1 MSQSNPSA
9 HPASTIQAPPRGV
22 WNTLRKLGP
31 GLIIA
36 GSIVGSGELIA
47 TTKTGAQ
54 AGMALLWLIVVG
66 CVIKVFVQIELGRYT
81 LSENQTTLAA
91 LNRVPG
97 PRLGMNWVLWMWLA
111 MMVGATAQLGGI
123 VGGVGQALAIAWPL
137 QGDYRQA
144 VQLPSAREL
153 KQFLEWERQLALQP
167 DPPPP
172 GSDAYRRW
180 RRMQR
185 GYQFLAHKL
194 GNPAVKQQARQALEI
209 TRELEDVT
217 REMVALAKRLPQP
230 KQELERL
237 IRRGVRLS
245 SQLHQLLEPAT
256 WDDKYWAA
264 LVALVTVVLL
274 FGGRY
279 RVVQHTAT
287 VLVVLFT
294 FLTIG
299 NVVALQSHPEFR
311 LTWADFLRGFGLPEG
326 SSQMEALATALATF
340 GIIGVG
346 ATELIAYPYW
356 CLEKGYARFTGP
368 KSDDPQWAERARGW
382 MRVMHYDAFL
392 SMLIYTVA
400 TLAFFLMGV
409 AVLHR
414 QGLDPEGMRM
424 VSTLLEQYVPVFG
437 EYAKWLFLAG
447 AIAVLYSTFLV
458 ATAGSA
464 RVYADW
470 LHIMG
475 WISTGG
481 RQLHR
486 GWVSAFCVLLPVLA
500 VGIYATLG
508 QPARL
513 VLLGGFMQALML
525 PVLGVAALYFRYR
538 WIDPRLRPGRGWDV
552 LLWLSV
558 LGLAVAGL
566 WGAWSKVQPYLGG

>member
-1 MSQSNPSA
+1 MPENERS
-9 HPASTIQAPPRGV
+9 HPPLSTVQEPPRGL

-123 VGGVGQALAIAWPL
+123 AGGVGQALAIAWPL
-137 QGDYRQA
+137 HGDYRQA

-153 KQFLEWERQLALQP
+153 RQFLRWERQLALQP
-167 DPPPP
+167 EPPPA
-172 GSDAYRRW
+172 GTEARRRW
-180 RRMQR
+180 ERMRR
-185 GYQFLAHKL
+185 GYDFLARKL
-194 GNPAVKQQARQALEI
+194 NAPAVQQQARQALEI
-209 TRELEDVT
+209 TRELEDT
-217 REMVALAKRLPQP
+217 QEQMMALARRLPET
-230 KQELERL
+230 KEELQRL
-237 IRRGVRLS
+237 IKRSVQLS
-245 SQLHQLLEPAT
+245 VQLRNLLEPTT

-264 LVALVTVVLL
+264 LVAVVTVLLL

-279 RVVQHTAT
+279 GVVQHTAT

-294 FLTIG
+294 FMTIG

-311 LTWADFLRGFGLPEG
+311 LGWSDFLRGFGLPEG
-326 SSQMEALATALATF
+326 SSRLEALATALATF

-368 KSDDPQWAERARGW
+368 KSDNPDWARRARGW

-437 EYAKWLFLAG
+437 QYAKWLFLAG

-475 WISTGG
+475 WISPGQ

-486 GWVSAFCVLLPVLA
+486 GWVSAFCVLLPVVA
-500 VGIYATLG
+500 AGIYATVG

-538 WIDPRLRPGRGWDV
+538 WTDPRLRPGRAWD
-552 LLWLSV
+552 LMLWISV
-558 LGLAVAGL
+558 FGLVVAGL
-566 WGAWSKVQPYLGG
+566 WGAWSKLQPYLIG

>member
-1 MSQSNPSA
+1 MPENERS
-9 HPASTIQAPPRGV
+9 HPPLSTVQEPPRGL

-123 VGGVGQALAIAWPL
+123 AGGVGQALAIAWPL
-137 QGDYRQA
+137 HGDYRQA

-153 KQFLEWERQLALQP
+153 RQFLRWERQLALQP
-167 DPPPP
+167 EPPPA
-172 GSDAYRRW
+172 GTEARRRW
-180 RRMQR
+180 ERMRR
-185 GYQFLAHKL
+185 GYDFLARKL
-194 GNPAVKQQARQALEI
+194 NAPAVQQQARQALEI
-209 TRELEDVT
+209 TRELEDT
-217 REMVALAKRLPQP
+217 QEQMMALARRLPET
-230 KQELERL
+230 KEELQRL
-237 IRRGVRLS
+237 IKRSVQLS
-245 SQLHQLLEPAT
+245 VQLRDLLEPTT

-264 LVALVTVVLL
+264 LVAVVTVLLL

-279 RVVQHTAT
+279 GVVQHSAT

-294 FLTIG
+294 FMTIG

-311 LTWADFLRGFGLPEG
+311 LGWSDFLRGFGLPEG
-326 SSQMEALATALATF
+326 SSRLEALATALATF

-368 KSDDPQWAERARGW
+368 KSDNPDWARRARGW

-437 EYAKWLFLAG
+437 QYAKWLFLAG

-475 WISTGG
+475 WISPGQ

-486 GWVSAFCVLLPVLA
+486 GWVSAFCVLLPVVA
-500 VGIYATLG
+500 AGIYATVG

-538 WIDPRLRPGRGWDV
+538 WTDPRLRPGRAWD
-552 LLWLSV
+552 LMLWISV
-558 LGLAVAGL
+558 FGLVVAGL
-566 WGAWSKVQPYLGG
+566 WGAWSKLQPYLIG

>member
-1 MSQSNPSA
+1 MPENERS
-9 HPASTIQAPPRGV
+9 HPTLSTVQEPPRGL

-123 VGGVGQALAIAWPL
+123 AGGVGQALAIAWPL
-137 QGDYRQA
+137 HGDYRQA

-153 KQFLEWERQLALQP
+153 RQFLRWERQLALQP
-167 DPPPP
+167 EPPPA
-172 GSDAYRRW
+172 GSEERRRW
-180 RRMQR
+180 ERMRR
-185 GYQFLAHKL
+185 GYDFLARKL
-194 GNPAVKQQARQALEI
+194 NAPAVQQQARQALEI
-209 TRELEDVT
+209 TRELEDAQ
-217 REMVALAKRLPQP
+217 EQMMALARRLPQT
-230 KQELERL
+230 KEELQRL
-237 IRRGVRLS
+237 IKRSVQLS
-245 SQLHQLLEPAT
+245 VQLRNLLEPTT

-264 LVALVTVVLL
+264 LVAVVTVLLL

-279 RVVQHTAT
+279 GVVQHTAT

-294 FLTIG
+294 FMTIG

-311 LTWADFLRGFGLPEG
+311 LGWSDFLRGFGLPEG
-326 SSQMEALATALATF
+326 SSRLEALATALATF

-368 KSDDPQWAERARGW
+368 KSDDPDWARRARGW

-437 EYAKWLFLAG
+437 QYAKWLFLAG

-475 WISTGG
+475 WISPGQ

-486 GWVSAFCVLLPVLA
+486 GWVSAFCVLLPVVA
-500 VGIYATLG
+500 AGIYATVG

-538 WIDPRLRPGRGWDV
+538 WTDPRLRPGRAWD
-552 LLWLSV
+552 LMLWVSV
-558 LGLAVAGL
+558 LGLVVAGL
-566 WGAWSKVQPYLGG
+566 WGAWSKLQPYLIG

>member
-1 MSQSNPSA
+1 MPENERS
-9 HPASTIQAPPRGV
+9 HPPLSTVQEPPRGL

-123 VGGVGQALAIAWPL
+123 AGGVGQALAIAWPL
-137 QGDYRQA
+137 HGDYRQA

-153 KQFLEWERQLALQP
+153 RQFLRWERQLALQP
-167 DPPPP
+167 EPPPA
-172 GSDAYRRW
+172 GSEERRRW
-180 RRMQR
+180 ERMRR
-185 GYQFLAHKL
+185 GYDFLARKL
-194 GNPAVKQQARQALEI
+194 NAPAVQQQARQALEI
-209 TRELEDVT
+209 TRELEDT
-217 REMVALAKRLPQP
+217 QEQMMALARRLPET
-230 KQELERL
+230 KEELQRL
-237 IRRGVRLS
+237 IKRSVQLS
-245 SQLHQLLEPAT
+245 VQLRNLLEPTT

-264 LVALVTVVLL
+264 LVAVVTVLLL

-279 RVVQHTAT
+279 GVVQHTAT

-294 FLTIG
+294 FMTIG

-311 LTWADFLRGFGLPEG
+311 LGWSDFLRGFGLPEG
-326 SSQMEALATALATF
+326 SSRLEALATALATF

-368 KSDDPQWAERARGW
+368 KSDAPDWARRARGW

-437 EYAKWLFLAG
+437 QYAKWLFLAG

-475 WISTGG
+475 WISPGQ

-486 GWVSAFCVLLPVLA
+486 GWVSAFCVLLPVVA
-500 VGIYATLG
+500 AGIYATVG

-538 WIDPRLRPGRGWDV
+538 WTDPRLRPGRMWD
-552 LLWLSV
+552 LMLWISV
-558 LGLAVAGL
+558 LGLVVAGL
-566 WGAWSKVQPYLGG
+566 WGAWSKLQPYLIG